1 MLFRSVYVDG
11 YEYYQ
16 RYERGKVMC
25 ELQKI
30 GPTEKRGTTV
40 HFLPDKEI
48 FEETVFDDYGWDDMY
63 YHYMKNIEHF
73 PFLKEVGMSECAS
86 LYYVKKS
93 QFEEELTKLG
103 VDFN

>member
-1 MLFRSVYVDG
+1 MKKFALPLEVLKINYKDWLLSAYNYYV
-11 YEYYQ
+11 
-16 RYERGKVMC
+16 
-25 ELQKI
+25 
-30 GPTEKRGTTV
+30 T
-40 HFLPDKEI
+40 